1 MIRLAAL
8 QAWLD
13 APFRAPPETLRTRT
27 KIFLT
32 HTLAFGVLSLLLL
45 FRNRDQILFTGDLYH
60 FFINIIKQLDK
71 APFLSQTAN
80 VLVYGNVDYGL
91 NPRILPAFLLA
102 RLVPDNWTVVAVYT
116 GFSIEIFAAV
126 FLASWLLRLPTL
138 VAALSAWTACL
149 AFLPYG
155 WPYIAWVELSI
166 IIPGLYTVSAL
177 FILFTGLFFQVG
189 QGSAA
194 SAFVIALL
202 LVLIALYSVMA
213 LVQFTVLLFFMLAW
227 SCLGATL
234 LSSTWKE
241 MGMKTLSGLL
251 LVLAFWLLG
260 IFNYLESYYRYNWI
274 DLLSLDPGRPLM
286 LFFQRLSGLYDA
298 LGNFDFYQAFHIAR
312 SGVPAWISK
321 EFAIFTLVSFG
332 VSLFF
337 FLNRRDSSLF
347 RFLILFLVT
356 LGGYLTWQWA
366 YLEAIMA
373 PLWAVMF
380 SIGIVILYRLL
391 SFLAVHSRRSEW
403 WDYVS
408 HHLARRISVE
418 LSLDRMI
425 VLVVIGILVW
435 STALHL
441 KHANLGWPSYRYAQT
456 PPGEIYPFLS
466 NNIGLQRTE
475 AFRGRLAN
483 IARTKKVDV
492 LPDGRQYIYE
502 AQQNLDHDI
511 AFAITRGA
519 DFRHSTMVNAIPTLF
534 DVSRFV
540 APGTVATMNYFLT
553 EPTHYKQPQF
563 LYPSRYDA
571 RWMAFFGIRYVIHN
585 ELIDSAPPPLI
596 TQRLGEHSL
605 YLYEIPHPNI
615 GNYSPTE
622 VVFAG
627 SLSDALEIMADQEF
641 DFRKKVVADQLIPA
655 SLVSTAHTRLNIVR
669 GQLDFQATSSG
680 WSLVVLPFEF
690 SRCLRVSQG
699 SKFTGHL
706 PTLHRVNAHQIGV
719 LFERETAVII
729 SFVFGPL
736 ENAGCR
742 AEDAQDWRAL
752 GVREAGS
759 FRGVDIRGGPAKPSK
774 IATGNGKLGKI
785 FTVSETSVL

>member
-1 MIRLAAL
+1 MIRLASL

-13 APFRAPPETLRTRT
+13 APFRAPAETLRART
-27 KIFLT
+27 KLLIT
-32 HTLAFGVLSLLLL
+32 HTLAFGVLSFLLL
-45 FRNRDQILFTGDLYH
+45 FRNRDHILFTGDLYH

-91 NPRILPAFLLA
+91 NPRMLPAFLLA

-116 GFSIEIFAAV
+116 GFSIEIFVAV
-126 FLASWLLRLPTL
+126 FVACWLLQLPTL

-149 AFLPYG
+149 AFLPYA

-166 IIPGLYTVSAL
+166 IIPGLYTASAL
-177 FILFTGLFFQVG
+177 FILFTGLFFQIG
-189 QGSAA
+189 KGSSA
-194 SAFVIALL
+194 SAFGIALL
-202 LVLIALYSVMA
+202 LVFIALYAVIA
-213 LVQFTVLLFFMLAW
+213 LLQFTVLLFFMLAW

-241 MGMKTLSGLL
+241 AGVKTLSGLL
-251 LVLAFWLLG
+251 LVLTFWSLG
-260 IFNYLESYYRYNWI
+260 IFKYLKSYYEYNWI
-274 DLLSLDPGRPLM
+274 DLLSLEPARPLIV
-286 LFFQRLSGLYDA
+286 FFQRLSGLYSA

-312 SGVPAWISK
+312 SGVPSWISK

-332 VSLFF
+332 VSLLF

-380 SIGIVILYRLL
+380 SIGIVILYRWV
-391 SFLAVHSRRSEW
+391 SFLAIHSRLRQW
-403 WDYVS
+403 WDGVS
-408 HHLARRISVE
+408 HHLARRMSVE

-425 VLVVIGILVW
+425 LLAVIGILVA
-435 STALHL
+435 STASHV
-441 KHANLGWPSYRYAQT
+441 KHANLAWPSYRYGKT
-456 PPGEIYPFLS
+456 PPGEIHQFLS
-466 NNIGLQRTE
+466 NNIGLESTE

-483 IARTKKVDV
+483 IARAKKVDV

-511 AFAITRGA
+511 AFTITRGA
-519 DFRHSTMVNAIPTLF
+519 DFRHSTLVNAIPTLF

-553 EPTHYKQPQF
+553 EPIHYKQPQF

-585 ELIDSAPPPLI
+585 ELIDSAPSPLI
-596 TQRLGEHSL
+596 TQRVGEHSL
-605 YLYEIPHPNI
+605 YLYEIPEPNI
-615 GNYSPTE
+615 GNYSPTV

-627 SLSDALEIMADQEF
+627 SLSEALEIMADREF
-641 DFRKKVVADQLIPA
+641 DFRKKVVAEHPIPA
-655 SLVSTAHTRLNIVR
+655 SLVSATHTRLNIVR
-669 GQLDFQATSSG
+669 GQLDFQASSPG

-690 SRCLRVSQG
+690 SRCLRVSHG

-719 LFERETAVII
+719 LFERETAAII
-729 SFVFGPL
+729 SFVFDPL

-752 GVREAGS
+752 GVREAGT
-759 FRGVDIRGGPAKPSK
+759 FRGIDIRGGPTKP
-774 IATGNGKLGKI
+774 T
-785 FTVSETSVL
+785 T

>member
-1 MIRLAAL
+1 LIRLASL

-13 APFRAPPETLRTRT
+13 APFRAPAETLRTRT
-27 KIFLT
+27 KLLIT
-32 HTLAFGVLSLLLL
+32 HTFAFALFSFLLL

-60 FFINIIKQLDK
+60 VFINIIKQLDK
-71 APFLSQTAN
+71 TPFLSQTAN

-102 RLVPDNWTVVAVYT
+102 RLVPENWTVVAVYT
-116 GFSIEIFAAV
+116 GFSIEIFVAV
-126 FLASWLLRLPTL
+126 FLACWLLQLPTL

-166 IIPGLYTVSAL
+166 IIPGLYTASAV
-177 FILFTGLFFQVG
+177 FILFTGLFFQLG
-189 QGSAA
+189 KGSSA
-194 SAFVIALL
+194 SAFGIALL
-202 LVLIALYSVMA
+202 LVLVAFYSVIAL
-213 LVQFTVLLFFMLAW
+213 LQFTVLLFFMLAW

-241 MGMKTLSGLL
+241 VRAKSLSALL
-251 LVLAFWLLG
+251 LVLAFWTLG
-260 IFNYLESYYRYNWI
+260 IFQYLQSYYQYNWV
-274 DLLSLDPGRPLM
+274 DLLSVDPGHRLTS
-286 LFFQRLSGLYDA
+286 FVQRLSALYDA
-298 LGNFDFYQAFHIAR
+298 LGNFDFSQAFHIAR
-312 SGVPAWISK
+312 SDVPARISK
-321 EFAIFTLVSFG
+321 QFAIFSLVSFG

-337 FLNRRDSSLF
+337 FLNRRDSSLY

-380 SIGIVILYRLL
+380 SIGIVILYRLV
-391 SFLAVHSRRSEW
+391 SFLAIHSRLREW
-403 WDYVS
+403 WDAVS
-408 HHLARRISVE
+408 HHLARRMSVE

-425 VLVVIGILVW
+425 VLVVIGILV
-435 STALHL
+435 SGIGFHL
-441 KHANLGWPSYRYAQT
+441 KHANLGWPSYQYGKT
-456 PPGEIYPFLS
+456 PPGEVYQLLS
-466 NNIGLQRTE
+466 NNIGLQGTD

-483 IARTKKVDV
+483 ISRTKKVDV

-553 EPTHYKQPQF
+553 EPTHYKQQQF

-585 ELIDSAPPPLI
+585 ELIDSAPSPLI
-596 TQRLGEHSL
+596 TQRLGDHRL

-622 VVFAG
+622 VIFAG
-627 SLSDALEIMADQEF
+627 SLPEALEIMADPEF
-641 DFRKKVVADQLIPA
+641 DFRKKVVADQPIPM
-655 SLVSTAHTRLNIVR
+655 SLVSTAHTQLNIVR

-729 SFVFGPL
+729 SFVFDPL

-742 AEDAQDWRAL
+742 AEDAQEWRAF

-759 FRGVDIRGGPAKPSK
+759 FRGIDIRGGPATRS
-774 IATGNGKLGKI
+774 N
-785 FTVSETSVL
+785 SEG

>member
-1 MIRLAAL
+1 MIGLASL

-13 APFRAPPETLRTRT
+13 APFRAPAETLRTRT
-27 KIFLT
+27 KLLLT
-32 HTLAFGVLSLLLL
+32 HTLAFGVLSFLLL
-45 FRNRDQILFTGDLYH
+45 FRNGDHILFTGDLYH
-60 FFINIIKQLDK
+60 FFINIIQQLDK

-116 GFSIEIFAAV
+116 GFSIEIFVAV
-126 FLASWLLRLPTL
+126 FLACWLLQLPTL

-149 AFLPYG
+149 AFLPYA
-155 WPYIAWVELSI
+155 WPYVAWVELSI
-166 IIPGLYTVSAL
+166 IIPGLYTASAL
-177 FILFTGLFFQVG
+177 FILFTGLFFQIG
-189 QGSAA
+189 KGRSA
-194 SAFVIALL
+194 SVFGIALL
-202 LVLIALYSVMA
+202 LVFVALYSVMG
-213 LVQFTVLLFFMLAW
+213 LLQFTVLLFFMLAW

-241 MGMKTLSGLL
+241 AGVKTLSGLL
-251 LVLAFWLLG
+251 LVLTFWSLG
-260 IFNYLESYYRYNWI
+260 IFKYLKSYYEYNWI
-274 DLLSLDPGRPLM
+274 DLLSLDPTRPLIVY
-286 LFFQRLSGLYDA
+286 FQQLSGLYAA

-321 EFAIFTLVSFG
+321 EFAIFCLVSFG
-332 VSLFF
+332 ASLLF

-380 SIGIVILYRLL
+380 SIGIVILYRLV
-391 SFLAVHSRRSEW
+391 SFLAVHSRIRQW
-403 WDYVS
+403 WDGVS
-408 HHLARRISVE
+408 HHLARRMSVE

-425 VLVVIGILVW
+425 LLIMIGILVAN
-435 STALHL
+435 TASHI
-441 KHANLGWPSYRYAQT
+441 KHANLVYPSYQYGKTA
-456 PPGEIYPFLS
+456 PGEIHQFLS
-466 NNIGLQRTE
+466 NNIGLQITE

-483 IARTKKVDV
+483 IARAKKVDV

-511 AFAITRGA
+511 AFTVTRGA

-553 EPTHYKQPQF
+553 EPIHYKQPQF

-585 ELIDSAPPPLI
+585 ELIDSAPSPLI
-596 TQRLGEHSL
+596 TQRVGEHSL
-605 YLYEIPHPNI
+605 YLYEIPEPNI

-622 VVFAG
+622 VVLAG
-627 SLSDALEIMADQEF
+627 SLSEALEIMADREF
-641 DFRKKVVADQLIPA
+641 DFRKKAVAEHPIPA
-655 SLVSTAHTRLNIVR
+655 SLVSAAHTRLNIAR
-669 GQLDFQATSSG
+669 GQLDFQASSPG

-690 SRCLRVSQG
+690 SRCLRVSHG
-699 SKFTGHL
+699 PKFTGHL

-719 LFERETAVII
+719 LFEKETAVII

-742 AEDAQDWRAL
+742 SEDAQDWRAL

-759 FRGVDIRGGPAKPSK
+759 FRGIDIRGGPAKPS
-774 IATGNGKLGKI
+774 T
-785 FTVSETSVL
+785 